1 MAAFKFVLPVKGKKV
16 RNDKF
21 PHKPIHDTSPT
32 KVLWNGYWQRR
43 LKEND
48 VVLISEENSTAEP
61 AKIETSESDTSV
73 EQTEKVETD
82 EIVSDDDSKKTKRS
96 KKSK

>member
-1 MAAFKFVLPVKGKKV
+1 MATFKFVLPVKGKKV

-43 LKEND
+43 LKDKD
-48 VVLISEENSTAEP
+48 VVLISEENSTAETVEV
-61 AKIETSESDTSV
+61 ETTESDASV

-82 EIVSDDDSKKTKRS
+82 EIVSDDDGKKTKRS